1 MKLNWHQIQSIGS
14 RSYTCGYCGQQV
26 ASEKGYYAQVNG
38 QNQIGGYIYICH
50 FCSKPTY
57 FDDFNHQTPGSKF
70 GNDVSGIDDAGVV
83 SLYDEARNCFATNS
97 FTAVVLCCRKL
108 LMHISVS
115 KGAKEG
121 KQFIEYVEFLS
132 SNHYIPPDANGWVDH
147 IRNKG
152 NEANHEIVIMSE
164 QEAKDL
170 ISFMEMLLKIL
181 YEFPSNIKG
190 KISKP
195 KA

>member
-1 MKLNWHQIQSIGS
+1 
-14 RSYTCGYCGQQV
+14 
-26 ASEKGYYAQVNG
+26 
-38 QNQIGGYIYICH
+38 
-50 FCSKPTY
+50 
-57 FDDFNHQTPGSKF
+57 
-70 GNDVSGIDDAGVV
+70 
-83 SLYDEARNCFATNS
+83 
-97 FTAVVLCCRKL
+97 
-108 LMHISVS
+108 MHISVS

-132 SNHYIPPDANGWVDH
+132 NNHYIPPDANGWVDH
-147 IRNKG
+147 IRSKG
-152 NEANHEIVIMSE
+152 NEANHEITIMSE